1 MNLRT
6 FNQTRISIQQSEF
19 KSLQTHP
26 LLFAIERA
34 EFEKR
39 KLKRMIAAGE
49 EARAMKTVR
58 AKIEAWKRKITRIEA
73 TQKRLRERF
82 EDLQNMPRSDFAVL
96 TSDHISGNPVST
108 K

>member
-49 EARAMKTVR
+49 EARTMKTVR
-58 AKIEAWKRKITRIEA
+58 AKIEAWKRKIARIEA

-82 EDLQNMPRSDFAVL
+82 EDLQNSSRNSLAAL
-96 TSDHISGNPVST
+96 TSSQFSSNPVPT